1 MMKIN
6 KRMMGWVSVIA
17 GILMFAT
24 SCHETL
30 NVDPLDTTPPEIT
43 GFTPKVG
50 QHYGYAFEGCDYH
63 QDWWCGSECHPC
75 EPYIGNGGDY

>member
-43 GFTPKVG
+43 GFTPKLG
-50 QHYGYAFEGCDYH
+50 Q
-63 QDWWCGSECHPC
+63 
-75 EPYIGNGGDY
+75 I